1 MVMSIPDPEVSQ
13 KRLWYA
19 SLSIPHGNF
28 GKEATI
34 RRLFKKFRLLT
45 YPTPAAISP
54 ARPESAKTASS
65 SRDASF
71 RGQGR
76 SE

>member
-1 MVMSIPDPEVSQ
+1 GGFAETIVVCHPLDTPS
-13 KRLWYA
+13 
-19 SLSIPHGNF
+19 NF

-65 SRDASF
+65 SGDATF